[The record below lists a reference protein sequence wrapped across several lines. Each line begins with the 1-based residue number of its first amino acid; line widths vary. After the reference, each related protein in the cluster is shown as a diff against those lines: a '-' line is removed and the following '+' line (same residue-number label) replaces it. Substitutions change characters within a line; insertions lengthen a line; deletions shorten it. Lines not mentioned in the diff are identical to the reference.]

1 MTPAEGGEGRGG
13 KRPLPK
19 TGRRQRLGGETNEG
33 TDKGAGRSAM
43 RTNKREKL
51 PQLPQT
57 DIDDAMGQ
65 LETAFALVG
74 CVNGNTFTCPVCG
87 ESRKGKVVLRPAK
100 KYWKC
105 YVCGTHP
112 DDPRYKNAIDL
123 VKERCNVPFPKAVNI
138 LLGRN
143 DGPIPK
149 AKIVEILATAKSD
162 DGFTASDEP
171 WVFDLYTEILE
182 SPHCSLERAVAYYS
196 DRHISADAVA
206 AMRFRYITD
215 PEALRSD
222 LIAKWGEE
230 KLVQAGIAVEN
241 ENGLRLLCGWNYPV
255 IEPAID
261 HTGKVRNLQ
270 FRPSLKQREKIRAHK
285 RGEGPYVPTF
295 MSIKGAGP
303 KHLIGIGLHLLA
315 EGDPRVVMVAEGAA
329 DAAAGYTLGAAGMY
343 AIPGTNIMPPK
354 GVVQYLEKRGHK
366 IVVALDGDEAGIK
379 ARPTVAAHFRNNGY
393 AQGASRRLGIDVP
406 GLLNDDLRTAL
417 AAAGQFAEDIYRD
430 VAEECG
436 LSELDAIIADE
447 DASKRLHSKLQNLH
461 EESCWVREK
470 TDMPEGL
477 DVCDILI
484 RTHAKRGCTCQSC
497 KAWRARSETATQ

>member
-1 MTPAEGGEGRGG
+1 
-13 KRPLPK
+13 
-19 TGRRQRLGGETNEG
+19 
-33 TDKGAGRSAM
+33 M
-43 RTNKREKL
+43 RNNKREKL
-51 PQLPQT
+51 PQIPQS

-87 ESRKGKVVLRPAK
+87 ENRKGKVVLRPAK

-105 YVCGTHP
+105 YVCGTYP

-123 VKERCNVPFPKAVNI
+123 VKERCSVSFPKAVNI

-149 AKIVEILATAKSD
+149 AKLVEILATAKSD
-162 DGFTASDEP
+162 DGFSACDEP

-182 SPHCSLERAVAYYS
+182 SKHCSLERAVTYYS
-196 DRHISADAVA
+196 DRHISAEAVE
-206 AMRFRYITD
+206 AMRFRYIVD
-215 PEALRSD
+215 PEALRNE
-222 LIAKWGEE
+222 LVAKWGEE
-230 KLVQAGIAVEN
+230 KLIQAGIAVES
-241 ENGLRLLCGWNYPV
+241 EHGFRMLCGWNYPV

-261 HTGKVRNLQ
+261 HTGKVRNMQ

-303 KHLIGIGLHLLA
+303 KHLIGIGLHLLSNG
-315 EGDPRVVMVAEGAA
+315 ESRVVMVAEGAA
-329 DAAAGYTLGAAGMY
+329 DAAAGYTLGAKGMY

-354 GVVQYLEKRGHK
+354 GVVQYLEKLGHK

-379 ARPTVAAHFRNNGY
+379 ARPIVAEHFRSNGY
-393 AQGASRRLGIDVP
+393 ADGAARRLGINVP
-406 GLLNDDLRTAL
+406 GLLSDNLNEAL
-417 AAAGQFAEDIYRD
+417 NAAGQFSEDIYRD
-430 VAEECG
+430 VSSQYQCTSFQEVEANAEAAAA
-436 LSELDAIIADE
+436 L
-447 DASKRLHSKLQNLH
+447 RTKLRNLY

-470 TDMPEGL
+470 TDMPDGL

-484 RTHAKRGCTCQSC
+484 RSHAVRGCTCSSC
-497 KAWRARSETATQ
+497 TAWRERQQTT

>member
-1 MTPAEGGEGRGG
+1 MSPAADGGERDG

-19 TGRRQRLGGETNEG
+19 AGQRQRLGGETNEG
-33 TDKGAGRSAM
+33 AKKGARRSAM

-57 DIDDAMGQ
+57 DIDDALGQ
-65 LETAFALVG
+65 LETAFALIG

-105 YVCGTHP
+105 YVCGTYP

-162 DGFTASDEP
+162 DGFTASDDP

-215 PEALRSD
+215 PEALRND
-222 LIAKWGEE
+222 LVAKWGEE
-230 KLVQAGIAVEN
+230 KLIQAGIAVEY

-315 EGDPRVVMVAEGAA
+315 EGDPRVVMIAEGAA
-329 DAAAGYTLGAAGMY
+329 DAAAGYTLGATGMY

-366 IVVALDGDEAGIK
+366 IVVALDGDDAGIK
-379 ARPTVAAHFRNNGY
+379 ARPTVAAHFRDNGY
-393 AQGASRRLGIDVP
+393 AQGASRRLNIDVP
-406 GLLNDDLRTAL
+406 GLLNNDLRVAL

-430 VAEECG
+430 VAEACG

-447 DASKRLHSKLQNLH
+447 DASKRLRSKLRNLH
-461 EESCWVREK
+461 DESCWVREK

-497 KAWRARSETATQ
+497 KAWRVRSETASQ

>member
-1 MTPAEGGEGRGG
+1 MTDGEAGGS
-13 KRPLPK
+13 LPRSD
-19 TGRRQRLGGETNEG
+19 GRQRSKGTNNESAENN
-33 TDKGAGRSAM
+33 GARRSTM
-43 RTNKREKL
+43 RNNKREKL
-51 PQLPQT
+51 PQIPQT
-57 DIDDAMGQ
+57 DIDDAMSQ

-87 ESRKGKVVLRPAK
+87 ENRKGKVVLRPAK

-105 YVCGTHP
+105 YVCGTYP

-123 VKERCNVPFPKAVNI
+123 VKERCSVPFPKAVNI

-149 AKIVEILATAKSD
+149 AKLVEILATAKTD

-171 WVFDLYTEILE
+171 WVFDLYSEILE

-196 DRHISADAVA
+196 DRHISAEAVE
-206 AMRFRYITD
+206 AMKFRYIVD

-222 LIAKWGEE
+222 LVAKWGEE
-230 KLVQAGIAVEN
+230 KLVQAGLAVEH
-241 ENGLRLLCGWNYPV
+241 ETGTRLLCGWNYPV

-261 HTGKVRNLQ
+261 HTGKVRNMQ

-315 EGDPRVVMVAEGAA
+315 QGDPRVVMVAEGAA

-354 GVVQYLEKRGHK
+354 GVVQWLEKRGHK

-379 ARPTVAAHFRNNGY
+379 ARPGVAEHFRINGY
-393 AQGASRRLGIDVP
+393 AGGASRRLGIDVP
-406 GLLNDDLRTAL
+406 GLVNDDLRTAL
-417 AAAGQFAEDIYRD
+417 DAAGQFAEDIYKD
-430 VAEECG
+430 VIAETG
-436 LSELDAIIADE
+436 IE
-447 DASKRLHSKLQNLH
+447 DLKVIVNDGEAKERLASKLRSLY

-477 DVCDILI
+477 DVCDILV
-484 RTHAKRGCTCQSC
+484 RANAKRGCTCQGC
-497 KAWRARSETATQ
+497 KTWRERETKKAAEQPE

>member
-1 MTPAEGGEGRGG
+1 LE
-13 KRPLPK
+13 
-19 TGRRQRLGGETNEG
+19 GETNKG
-33 TDKGAGRSAM
+33 TTKSAGRSAM

-65 LETAFALVG
+65 LETAFALIG

-215 PEALRSD
+215 PEALRND
-222 LIAKWGEE
+222 LITKWGEE
-230 KLVQAGIAVEN
+230 KLIQAGIAVEN

-393 AQGASRRLGIDVP
+393 AHGASRRLGIDVP
-406 GLLNDDLRTAL
+406 GLLNDDLRAAL

-447 DASKRLHSKLQNLH
+447 DASKRLRSKLQHLH